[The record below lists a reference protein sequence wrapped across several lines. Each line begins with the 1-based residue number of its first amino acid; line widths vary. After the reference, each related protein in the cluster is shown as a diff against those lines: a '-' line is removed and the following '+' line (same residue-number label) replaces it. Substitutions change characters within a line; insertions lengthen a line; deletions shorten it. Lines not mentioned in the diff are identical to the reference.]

1 MAKLI
6 QPEIQDF
13 FNTRCCDS
21 NPPTPKPPT
30 IEYTETSLT
39 FTQGVA
45 VNICP
50 ATLTGDPTIVVTV
63 SPSLPPN
70 LVLNPATGCIT
81 GTPSGTSPATNYTFT
96 ATNSVGTDTD
106 SINITVS
113 VLTVTTC
120 YQKVVTT
127 EPFTAQSSFP
137 AKIAL
142 TGTGALQET
151 VYGVT
156 YTNGAEADGQ
166 YSLRSGGG
174 NDLNGSSSSFG
185 IAFNFAIQ
193 GGFVPYKIY
202 SQKLIGTPGDTYK
215 GGFWARERSG
225 GVKARFSFRI
235 LSGATVLATGLTGQ
249 IPTTYTNFKSAS
261 FIMPPSGEV
270 TIEIFN
276 ELNGNASGNDP
287 IMDGVGLAQVSST
300 TTKYKKVS
308 SNGTDSYFYENGTP
322 VTGTALTTLIADIS
336 SGAATTI
343 TCTF

>member
-1 MAKLI
+1 MAKLL

-13 FNTRCCDS
+13 FNGLCCDL
-21 NPPTPKPPT
+21 NPPTQISPT
-30 IEYTETSLT
+30 IEYTQTSLT
-39 FTQGVA
+39 FMEGTA

-50 ATLTGDPTIVVTV
+50 STLSGSPTIVVTV
-63 SPSLPPN
+63 DPPLPAG
-70 LVLNPATGCIT
+70 LSLNPSTGCIT
-81 GTPSGTSPATNYTFT
+81 GTPTTTSATTQYIFT
-96 ATNSVGTDTD
+96 ATNSVGSDQD
-106 SINITVS
+106 AIDITVS
-113 VLTVTTC
+113 VLTLTTC

-127 EPFTAQSSFP
+127 EPFTAQSNFP

-142 TGTGALQET
+142 TGTGTLQET
-151 VYGVT
+151 VYGLTYVT
-156 YTNGAEADGQ
+156 GAEADGQ
-166 YSLRSGGG
+166 YSLRNGGG
-174 NDLNGSSSSFG
+174 NDLNGSSSSYG

-225 GVKARFSFRI
+225 GIKARFSYRI
-235 LSGATVLATGLTGQ
+235 LNGATVLATGLTGE
-249 IPTTYTNFKSAS
+249 IPTSYTNFRSGT
-261 FIMPPSGEV
+261 FVMPPSGEV

-276 ELNGNASGNDP
+276 ELNGSASGNDP
-287 IMDGVGLAQVSST
+287 VMDGVGLAQVTST

-322 VTGTALTTLIADIS
+322 VTGTALTTLISDIS
-336 SGAATTI
+336 SGVATTI